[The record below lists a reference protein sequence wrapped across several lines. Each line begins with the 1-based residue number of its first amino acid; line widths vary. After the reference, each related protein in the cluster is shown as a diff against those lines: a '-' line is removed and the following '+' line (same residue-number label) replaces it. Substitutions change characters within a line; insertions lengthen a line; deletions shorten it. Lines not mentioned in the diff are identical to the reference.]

1 MDSYYFHCLFSLNCV
16 NLFVHVS
23 VPQKQD
29 RLAVWLRSAG
39 DMEAVVAVG
48 GIVKDRLQVPRHLH
62 LHHHALAQVSGGQLD
77 RKGVYFQAHD
87 QGPGRKSYS
96 PNKTFI

>member
-1 MDSYYFHCLFSLNCV
+1 M
-16 NLFVHVS
+16 
-23 VPQKQD
+23 
-29 RLAVWLRSAG
+29 A
-39 DMEAVVAVG
+39 AVG
-48 GIVKDRLQVPRHLH
+48 GGHGGGGGRGGDSQGQAPGTLYLH